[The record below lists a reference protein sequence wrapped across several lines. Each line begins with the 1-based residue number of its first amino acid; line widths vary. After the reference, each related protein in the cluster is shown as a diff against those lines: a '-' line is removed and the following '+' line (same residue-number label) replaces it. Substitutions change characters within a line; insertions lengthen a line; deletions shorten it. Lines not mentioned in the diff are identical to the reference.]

1 MDEVSLEYLRRRYRE
16 KREAIRARL
25 RSFASVFEEG
35 DERVLFEELV
45 FCILTSNA
53 SARMGLRAV
62 QRVRDVL
69 MEGDEEQIRER
80 LRNAYRYP
88 GHARYIVATRE
99 YLKECCGLRLRDLL
113 LSFDDPQDRRD
124 FFARNPGVKGLGY
137 KQASHFLRNVGF
149 KGYAILD
156 KHVTAALYE
165 MGVLPS
171 PVPPT
176 SRGRY
181 LEAEAKLA
189 ALSRRLGVDMD
200 EMDLLLWSEKTG
212 EILK

>member
-1 MDEVSLEYLRRRYRE
+1 MDEGALEHLRRRYEE

-25 RSFASVFEEG
+25 RSFASVIEEG
-35 DERVLFEELV
+35 DDRRLFEELV
-45 FCILTSNA
+45 FCILTSNV

-62 QRVRDVL
+62 ERVRDVL
-69 MEGDEEQIRER
+69 MDGDEVEIRKR
-80 LRNAYRYP
+80 LLHAYRYP
-88 GHARYIVATRE
+88 GHARYIVTTRE
-99 YLKECCGLRLRDLL
+99 YLKQYCGLRLRDLL
-113 LSFDDPQDRRD
+113 LSFEDHHQRRD

-156 KHVTAALYE
+156 KHVTAVLYE
-165 MGVLPS
+165 LGVLPS

-176 SRGRY
+176 SRKRY
-181 LEAEAKLA
+181 LEAEALLSE
-189 ALSRRLGVDMD
+189 LSRQVGADMD